1 MRSSSVMSLYRL
13 ALPAPDRR
21 TRPVLS
27 SSRSRSRT
35 WVSRA
40 RACLAIAT
48 AFKPFSASR
57 SIASSVPASST
68 ATGFR
73 RLVGLLSAAVRG
85 LRERATVLVGAS
97 LFAGA
102 GVGPGG
108 GSAGVAVA
116 VASLAE
122 VDDRR
127 RLGSVTAPPAPAGP
141 DRARDAPLL

>member
-1 MRSSSVMSLYRL
+1 
-13 ALPAPDRR
+13 
-21 TRPVLS
+21 
-27 SSRSRSRT
+27 
-35 WVSRA
+35 
-40 RACLAIAT
+40 
-48 AFKPFSASR
+48 
-57 SIASSVPASST
+57 
-68 ATGFR
+68 
-73 RLVGLLSAAVRG
+73 LLSAAVRG

-127 RLGSVTAPPAPAGP
+127 RLGFLEAPAARAGL
-141 DRARDAPLL
+141 DRSGDAPLV